1 MEAYARAA
9 MAAGVHAISAL
20 GTADRCHMQFAL
32 QNNVRCVL
40 HLPEPFSPPVLRL
53 SARLKPRAGLK
64 TADHLGTK
72 EAFELKAKSFR
83 RSAGLQLPFHFAYE
97 TFAQRVYSIAKRFI
111 RSAVV
116 TASISI

>member
-1 MEAYARAA
+1 
-9 MAAGVHAISAL
+9 
-20 GTADRCHMQFAL
+20 MQFAL

-40 HLPEPFSPPVLRL
+40 HLPEPFSPPALRL

-72 EAFELKAKSFR
+72 EASELKAKSVR

-97 TFAQRVYSIAKRFI
+97 TFAQIEGIAKKLL

-116 TASISI
+116 TASLFDYQTSLKRV